1 MAAPVTSGPG
11 VPRGAAT
18 GPVLARRSYLVC
30 SVQRAGS
37 WLLCHALEDTGVLGR
52 PAEYFHQGD
61 EQFWR
66 GRWGAASDD
75 AFLRAVRHEPVTPNG
90 VWGSKMMW
98 NYLDD
103 AVARLRAW
111 PRLGAAADAG
121 DPEVLAAAFPGLRY
135 LWLRREDKLR
145 QAISWWRAAATGQYE
160 LAPDEVCAEPPAFD
174 REAIGRLLR
183 YAQACEAGWRDW
195 FAAHSI
201 RPLEIVY
208 EDLIEDVDRA
218 ARNVAGFLGVSWPAG
233 LAPVRPRMRRQA
245 DQRTER
251 LAALFNRH
259 DEP

>member
-1 MAAPVTSGPG
+1 MTSGSG
-11 VPRGAAT
+11 VPQGAEL
-18 GPVLARRSYLVC
+18 GPILARRSYLVC

-37 WLLCHALEDTGVLGR
+37 WLLCHALEDSGVLGR
-52 PAEYFHQGD
+52 PAEYFHRGD
-61 EQFWR
+61 EPFWR
-66 GRWGAASDD
+66 GRWRISGAASED
-75 AFLRAVRHEPVTPNG
+75 AFLCAVQRQPVTPNG
-90 VWGSKMMW
+90 VWGAKMMW

-160 LAPDEVCAEPPAFD
+160 LAPDEMPAEPPAFD

-183 YAQACEAGWRDW
+183 YAQACEAGWQDW

>member
-1 MAAPVTSGPG
+1 MTSGPG

>member
-1 MAAPVTSGPG
+1 VTSGPG

-52 PAEYFHQGD
+52 PAEYFHRGD
-61 EQFWR
+61 EQRWR

-183 YAQACEAGWRDW
+183 YAQACEAGWQDW

-218 ARNVAGFLGVSWPAG
+218 ARNVAGFLGVTWPAG